1 MQEYKVKIEENEI
14 NLKVIYEDNHI
25 IVVEKPANIP
35 SQGDKTGDLDMLTI
49 IKAYLKEKYNKPGN
63 VYLGL
68 VHRLDRPVGGVMVC
82 AKTSKAAARLSE
94 QVREKVFK
102 KKYLVIVNGKF
113 EEKKGTLKDYLLK
126 NERLNKSRVVEEG
139 TKNSKYAELD
149 YEVLKYD
156 KEQNLSLLKI
166 NLHTGRHHQI
176 RVQLS
181 SRDHSIYGD
190 AKYNGRGSARQLYL
204 WAYELTIQNVI
215 SKEEMTFTS
224 IPEKE
229 KAWKILEGIK

>member
-68 VHRLDRPVGGVMVC
+68 VHRLDRPVGGVMVF
-82 AKTSKAAARLSE
+82 AKTSKAASRLSE

-126 NERLNKSRVVEEG
+126 NEKLNKSRVVEEG
-139 TKNSKYAELD
+139 TQNSKYAELD

>member
-68 VHRLDRPVGGVMVC
+68 VHRLDRPVGGVMVF
-82 AKTSKAAARLSE
+82 AKTSKAASRLSE

-113 EEKKGTLKDYLLK
+113 KEKKGTLKDYLLK

-166 NLHTGRHHQI
+166 DLHTGRHHQI

-215 SKEEMTFTS
+215 SKEEMTFTA

>member
-68 VHRLDRPVGGVMVC
+68 VHRLDRPVGGVMVF
-82 AKTSKAAARLSE
+82 AKTSKAASRLSE

-113 EEKKGTLKDYLLK
+113 KEKK
-126 NERLNKSRVVEEG
+126 RLNKSRVVEEG

-166 NLHTGRHHQI
+166 DLHTGRHHQI

-215 SKEEMTFTS
+215 SKEEMTFTA